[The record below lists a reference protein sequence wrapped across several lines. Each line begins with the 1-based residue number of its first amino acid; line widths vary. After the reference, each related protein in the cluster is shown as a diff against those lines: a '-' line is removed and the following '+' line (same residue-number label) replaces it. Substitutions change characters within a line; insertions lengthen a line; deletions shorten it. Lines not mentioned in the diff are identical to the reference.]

1 MVIGKLAE
9 KVMQKLGIFDRNNGV
24 AAEDLENVADAYKA
38 VYYVLS
44 DDGLVSWAYS
54 ASDEADIPD
63 RFSLSLINLIA
74 AEIAD
79 FYSVSPPAEGWLAT
93 KEMAT
98 RQIRKQLASGQP
110 TETVTAEYY

>member
-9 KVMQKLGIFDRNNGV
+9 KVMQKLGVFDRSSGI

-54 ASDEADIPD
+54 A
-63 RFSLSLINLIA
+63 R
-74 AEIAD
+74 
-79 FYSVSPPAEGWLAT
+79 T
-93 KEMAT
+93 
-98 RQIRKQLASGQP
+98 
-110 TETVTAEYY
+110 